1 VRSSRRIA
9 LHLRSFLLQKL
20 VHVLEN
26 HPPGVLIGY
35 FLKRFDQTQHLQI
48 FDAAGHGKDLIE
60 KLANSNRENYAAVS
74 HEWEQETSAK
84 VKPAGPATA

>member
-1 VRSSRRIA
+1 VRSPRWVP

-20 VHVLEN
+20 LHVLED
-26 HPPGVLIGY
+26 HPPEVLIGY

-60 KLANSNRENYAAVS
+60 KLATSNR
-74 HEWEQETSAK
+74 
-84 VKPAGPATA
+84 